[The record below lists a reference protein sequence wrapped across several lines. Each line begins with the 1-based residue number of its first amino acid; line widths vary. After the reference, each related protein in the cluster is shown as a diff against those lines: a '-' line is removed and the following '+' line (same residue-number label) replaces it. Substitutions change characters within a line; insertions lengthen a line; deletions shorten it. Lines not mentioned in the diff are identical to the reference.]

1 MTTIVEKLLGCQ
13 EPSIRYK
20 IRTKL
25 QDEDPHSPGIIALR
39 EEIRHSP
46 RVDALLHPPERMSG
60 IAQHV
65 YRKFAGAHWVLASL
79 ADIGTPPGDPRIA
92 PLAELVY
99 ACWLHPRHVQCLLVL
114 DGRVRK
120 CASQEGN
127 AIYSLITLGFSDQR
141 IEQLAD
147 ILMKTQWPD
156 GGWNCDRR
164 PQACHSSFW
173 ESLLP
178 LRGLSLY
185 ARISGNPKARE
196 ASERTAELFLK
207 RHLFRRLRDGAVMN
221 NEFTSL
227 HYPCYWHYDI
237 LAGLKVMSE
246 AGFLSDPRCNDALD
260 LLESKRLPEDG
271 WAAEGKYY
279 RMSKTPT
286 GSGGCELVSWGVS
299 GKTRMNEWVTADAL
313 AVLHAAGRV

>member
-1 MTTIVEKLLGCQ
+1 MTTIVENLLACP

-20 IRTKL
+20 IRTKVL
-25 QDEDPHSPGIIALR
+25 DEDPKSPGIIALR
-39 EEIRHSP
+39 EEIRNSP
-46 RVDALLHPPERMSG
+46 RVDALLHPPERMAG
-60 IAQHV
+60 IAHHV

-99 ACWLHPRHVQCLLVL
+99 ACWLDPSHVQEMLVL
-114 DGRVRK
+114 DGRVRIH
-120 CASQEGN
+120 ASQEGN
-127 AIYSLITLGFSDQR
+127 AIYSLITLGFGDQR
-141 IEQLAD
+141 IDQLAD
-147 ILMKTQWPD
+147 TLMKTQWPD
-156 GGWNCDRR
+156 GGWNCDRNT
-164 PQACHSSFW
+164 QACHSSFW

-185 ARISGNPKARE
+185 ARVSGSPRAHE
-196 ASERTAELFLK
+196 ASERAAEVFLK
-207 RHLFRRLRDGAVMN
+207 RHLFRRINDGTVMN
-221 NEFTSL
+221 DEFTML

-237 LAGLKVMSE
+237 LAGMKVMSE
-246 AGFLSDPRCNDALD
+246 AGFLSDPRCSDALE
-260 LLESKRLPEDG
+260 LLESKRLPDG
-271 WAAEGKYY
+271 GWGAECKYY

-299 GKTRMNEWVTADAL
+299 SKCRMNEWVTADAL